1 MPSMD
6 FNPRMSMA
14 RSSQQSSQKQ
24 RKDDDGDSF
33 MQLVRFTKD
42 TLSDREIAGCVSDI
56 GIPFSVD
63 DLAKPNPQQV
73 QRVFEWFAELLTN
86 TTRDIVAPAM
96 RAAAIEMYGED
107 ADRIF
112 TPDTRELMGFFIT
125 MRKLLLECGIKDFTF
140 SDLYRP
146 TRPRLVKIFSYI
158 INFIRFRESQ
168 TSVIDEHYNSS
179 ERAKNMIEQLYHSN
193 QEKEEQLEEMQQ
205 NRKNVEQ
212 AIVDKERR
220 NEELR
225 TRLLELSKAQARVTE
240 KSERLKD
247 EQKRLKTMLE
257 DKSTAVINARQEA
270 SKLRPY
276 TEQSPAVLEQSLR
289 DLNTNLNADR
299 NEIDR
304 LDKRARALQTSC
316 DTFTLLTNDIGSL
329 IRILTDLQ
337 NELQKEE
344 EEAQTAQR
352 NRDALGEVSN
362 NVRDVER
369 QEKMLR
375 NKLDSW
381 QSRTEK
387 LRQDAETKAGR
398 AKEKMEALRVVHEE
412 LVAERK
418 ERGGEVEKRR
428 IRIEKTEKK
437 MADLKESIEQEVQ
450 DAREEYMK
458 MESHI
463 RLYITE
469 MEQSM

>member
-1 MPSMD
+1 MD
-6 FNPRMSMA
+6 LNPRMSMA
-14 RSSQQSSQKQ
+14 RSSQQSSQQKQ
-24 RKDDDGDSF
+24 RKDDDGDAF
-33 MQLVRFTKD
+33 MQL
-42 TLSDREIAGCVSDI
+42 SDKEIAGCVSDI
-56 GIPFSVD
+56 GIGFTVD
-63 DLAKPNPQQV
+63 DLAKPNPQQI
-73 QRVFEWFAELLTN
+73 QRIFEWFAELLTN
-86 TTRDIVAPAM
+86 TTRDVVAPAM
-96 RAAAIEMYGED
+96 RVAAVEIYGDD

-168 TSVIDEHYNSS
+168 TSVIDQHYNTS
-179 ERAKNMIEQLYHSN
+179 ERAKNAIEQLYHSN

-205 NRKNVEQ
+205 NRQNVEQ
-212 AIVDKERR
+212 AIKDKERR
-220 NEELR
+220 NQELK
-225 TRLLELSKAQARVTE
+225 TRLLELKRAQERVTE
-240 KSERLKD
+240 KLELVKG
-247 EQKRLKTMLE
+247 EQSRLKTLLE
-257 DKSTAVINARQEA
+257 DKSTAVMSARQEA

-289 DLNTNLNADR
+289 DLNANLNADR

-316 DTFTLLTNDIGSL
+316 DTFTLLTNDITSL
-329 IRILTDLQ
+329 TRILTDLQ

-344 EEAQTAQR
+344 EESQTAQR
-352 NRDALGEVSN
+352 NRDALGEKSN

-375 NKLDSW
+375 NKLESW

-387 LRQDAETKAGR
+387 LRQDAEAKASKAR
-398 AKEKMEALRVVHEE
+398 EKMESLRVVHEE
-412 LVAERK
+412 LAAERK
-418 ERGGEVEKRR
+418 ARGEDIETRR
-428 IRIEKTEKK
+428 VRIEQTEKK
-437 MADLKESIEQEVQ
+437 MADLKENIEREVQ
-450 DAREEYMK
+450 SAREEYMK

-469 MEQSM
+469 MEQSI